1 MLVNQIYQGGIRGL
15 LDYDATIFDGMNLPE
30 GIELQS
36 VVDHIIYKYGD
47 APLAVPDPAVV
58 KYYITAWSARRLPL
72 WERFKTAIE
81 QEYNPLENYDR
92 TEKTTDYFTHGHKIV
107 TNDDFTHGLNTE
119 NQLSADNAST
129 YQPDR
134 KAINSGKDQ
143 RDFDETHSGQDKRD
157 YDSHIH
163 GNIGVTTSQQML
175 TSELDLIPRLDIL
188 DMITEDWHQEF
199 NLMMYN

>member
-1 MLVNQIYQGGIRGL
+1 MLVNQIYQGGIKAL
-15 LDYDATIFDGMNLPE
+15 LAYDGTIFDGMSLPD

-58 KYYITAWSARRLPL
+58 KYYITAWSARRLSL

-81 QEYNPLENYDR
+81 LEYNPLENYDR
-92 TEKTTDYFTHGHKIV
+92 NEDYTVEFKPGTSY
-107 TNDDFTHGLNTE
+107 E
-119 NQLSADNAST
+119 QQLSADNATT

-134 KAINSGKDQ
+134 KTIGSGTDTTTNKGH
-143 RDFDETHSGQDKRD
+143 T
-157 YDSHIH
+157 H

-188 DMITEDWHQEF
+188 DMIAEDWHQEF